1 MVTVLSWLEHFSES
15 AATNGDLGSMD
26 FFFQVFLV
34 ANVATQLMYEV
45 A

>member
-1 MVTVLSWLEHFSES
+1 MVTVLGWLEHFSES
-15 AATNGDLGSMD
+15 ALTNGNLENRD

-34 ANVATQLMYEV
+34 ANVATQLINEV